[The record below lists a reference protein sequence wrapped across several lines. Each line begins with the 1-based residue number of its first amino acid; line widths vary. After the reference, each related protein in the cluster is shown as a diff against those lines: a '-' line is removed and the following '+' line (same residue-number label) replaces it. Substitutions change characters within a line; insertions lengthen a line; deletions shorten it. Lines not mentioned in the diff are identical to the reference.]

1 LTFKEECPT
10 GGGGRSRRG
19 KAFRFFALG
28 FLLSL
33 VVCET
38 YYTFLLR
45 ERFSIRSDELKS
57 ISLQLQSLKNERAEL
72 HDELSSIKYRAGED
86 ADGNPSVR

>member
-1 LTFKEECPT
+1 VILKEDCLT
-10 GGGGRSRRG
+10 GGVAESRMG
-19 KAFRFFALG
+19 KALRLFALG

-45 ERFSIRSDELKS
+45 ERFSVRSDELKS
-57 ISLQLQSLKNERAEL
+57 ISMQLQSLKNERAEL
-72 HDELSSIKYRAGED
+72 HEELSSIKYAAGED